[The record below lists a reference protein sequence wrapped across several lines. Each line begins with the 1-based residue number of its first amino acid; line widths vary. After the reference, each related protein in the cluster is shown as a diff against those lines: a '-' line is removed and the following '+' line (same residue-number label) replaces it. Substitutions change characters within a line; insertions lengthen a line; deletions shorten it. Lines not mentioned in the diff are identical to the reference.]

1 MGEIGLMQDKLSTI
15 WAKAISES
23 HTGLVISDANR
34 IVVFAN
40 VAATKIT
47 GYAMDEIVGHSLG
60 SMLQGPLT
68 DLSTIE
74 MMRANLNAQKS
85 FSTEVIN
92 YHKQGYPYWVQLDV
106 TPLYDELGELLGF
119 MAVQTDINQRKQAE
133 LALMRQSKLLR
144 TVIDEMTDVLVLK
157 DDQGRFLL
165 ANKVVAD
172 LYGTTPEA
180 MIGKDD
186 ADFGVPAEQSEF
198 FRQNVLSIM
207 ARGEAEVVNE
217 ESFDAL
223 SGQKRY
229 FKSIKKPFKDEQ
241 GNNQILVIAHDM
253 TADVE
258 AQKQIATSELRLR
271 YALEATQEG
280 IWDWDV
286 SSGAVE
292 HNSHWYRMLGYD
304 ATDIASTVDGFS
316 ELIYTQDRDAVFAKI
331 KAHFS
336 GEIARYDSEHRM
348 CCKDGSLIW
357 VHDRGCVVEYSPA
370 GDPLRMVGS
379 FSNINERKLAEQALV
394 RAKQQAEAANRS
406 KSEFL
411 ANMSHEIRTPMNGV
425 IGMASLLLSTKLTA
439 EQRDYLETMHASGE
453 ALLTVINDILDF
465 SKVESGQ
472 MTLEN
477 IVFNVRD
484 VIHSTVDLLL
494 LTIKNKGLSFKLT
507 VDDSVPQQLVGD
519 AGRWRQIITN
529 LVGNAIKFTAKGS
542 ISIALSAKQ
551 LDSKIQLHTA
561 VSDTGIGIAQDKRD
575 KLFIPFSQVDAST
588 TREFGG
594 TGLGLSISRQLAM
607 LMGGEI
613 GVESETG
620 VGSCFWFTVVMPL
633 AALQVKQEETQMI
646 ELSTVQNILRI
657 LLVEDNIINQKVAIA
672 MLRKLG
678 HHVDAVSHGKEAI
691 QQLALLDY
699 DVVLMDCQMPI
710 MDGFEATR
718 IIRTG
723 GKTRNAQIPII
734 ALTANVMQE
743 DKDACFASGMNHF
756 ISKPIQMNAL
766 SQILSQYYPI
776 DSQQPAT

>member
-1 MGEIGLMQDKLSTI
+1 MQDKLSTI

-40 VAATKIT
+40 VAVTKIT

-207 ARGEAEVVNE
+207 ARGKAEVVNE

-258 AQKQIATSELRLR
+258 AQKQVAASELRLR

-280 IWDWDV
+280 IWDWDIL
-286 SSGAVE
+286 SGIVE

-304 ATDIASTVDGFS
+304 ATDIASTVDSFS

-477 IVFNVRD
+477 IIFNVRD

-561 VSDTGIGIAQDKRD
+561 VNDTGIGIAQDKRD

-633 AALQVKQEETQMI
+633 AALQVKQEETQII

-756 ISKPIQMNAL
+756 ISKPIQMNVL

-776 DSQQPAT
+776 DNEEVL

>member
-1 MGEIGLMQDKLSTI
+1 MQDKLSTI

-40 VAATKIT
+40 VAVTKIT

-348 CCKDGSLIW
+348 FCKDGSLIW

-678 HHVDAVSHGKEAI
+678 HHVDSVSHGKEAI

-776 DSQQPAT
+776 DNEEVL

>member
-1 MGEIGLMQDKLSTI
+1 MQDKLSTI

-40 VAATKIT
+40 IAVTKIT

-258 AQKQIATSELRLR
+258 AQKQVAASELRLR

-280 IWDWDV
+280 IWDWDIL
-286 SSGAVE
+286 SGIVE

-304 ATDIASTVDGFS
+304 ATDIASTVDSFS

-756 ISKPIQMNAL
+756 ISKPIQMNVL

-776 DSQQPAT
+776 DNEEVL

>member
-1 MGEIGLMQDKLSTI
+1 MQDKLSTI

-40 VAATKIT
+40 VAVTKIT

-68 DLSTIE
+68 DLTTIE

-106 TPLYDELGELLGF
+106 TPLYDELGELFGF

-133 LALMRQSKLLR
+133 LALVRQSKLLR

-157 DDQGRFLL
+157 DDQGKFLL
-165 ANKVVAD
+165 ANKVVAG

-186 ADFGVPAEQSEF
+186 ADFGVPAEQNEF

-280 IWDWDV
+280 IWDWDI

-304 ATDIASTVDGFS
+304 STDIASTVDGFS

-336 GEIARYDSEHRM
+336 GEITRYDSEHRM

-357 VHDRGCVVEYSPA
+357 VHDRGCVVEYSAA
-370 GDPLRMVGS
+370 GEPLRMVGS

-439 EQRDYLETMHASGE
+439 EQRDYLETMHTSGE

-477 IVFNVRD
+477 ITFNVRD
-484 VIHSTVDLLL
+484 VIHSTVELLL

-551 LDSKIQLHTA
+551 LGSKIQLHTA

-613 GVESETG
+613 GVESEAG

-633 AALQVKQEETQMI
+633 AALQIKQEETQTI
-646 ELSTVQNILRI
+646 ELSTVQILRI

-776 DSQQPAT
+776 GNEEVL

>member
-1 MGEIGLMQDKLSTI
+1 MQDKLSTI